1 MDKFK
6 FSQLVDYFIK
16 VNKGGTPISDLSQED
31 MMSLA
36 ILSIFDKGGQTVKT
50 SNYSYERPND
60 LIDENEFNLTK
71 AEYEKAA
78 KQIQKAIKK
87 EVGKEFS
94 PLNMPSYEDLQA
106 MMKDDKK
113 IDFEELHLY
122 AREGVIKPANAKKVE
137 FHGLPALAETNVTL
151 QDKKDF
157 VQKVADNDAEWA
169 IIEKFNN
176 MSDAEFNK
184 YVKLAQSYDAT
195 FKDVQ
200 SYINEFEPDKNV
212 SFNKQ
217 EGLNGEQFNDKG
229 QRIFRIHGNAGV
241 YESFKYDSDKSDAKF
256 TQMMRYNPNG
266 YKTEFWEM
274 AGEPTDNPVRYT
286 VYSLD
291 ENEKITAV
299 NIVPES
305 VSNDQELQ
313 DYNDFKFFDK
323 YSKYYNELEQ
333 NGAFDDNIDTETSTS
348 QIKETKVQLDPE
360 IIKKKNSLG

>member
-1 MDKFK
+1 
-6 FSQLVDYFIK
+6 
-16 VNKGGTPISDLSQED
+16 
-31 MMSLA
+31 
-36 ILSIFDKGGQTVKT
+36 
-50 SNYSYERPND
+50 
-60 LIDENEFNLTK
+60 
-71 AEYEKAA
+71 
-78 KQIQKAIKK
+78 
-87 EVGKEFS
+87 
-94 PLNMPSYEDLQA
+94 MPSYEDLQA

-137 FHGLPALAETNVTL
+137 FHGLPALAETNITL

-229 QRIFRIHGNAGV
+229 QIHL
-241 YESFKYDSDKSDAKF
+241 
-256 TQMMRYNPNG
+256 
-266 YKTEFWEM
+266 YKTEH
-274 AGEPTDNPVRYT
+274 P
-286 VYSLD
+286 
-291 ENEKITAV
+291 
-299 NIVPES
+299 
-305 VSNDQELQ
+305 
-313 DYNDFKFFDK
+313 
-323 YSKYYNELEQ
+323 
-333 NGAFDDNIDTETSTS
+333 
-348 QIKETKVQLDPE
+348 
-360 IIKKKNSLG
+360 